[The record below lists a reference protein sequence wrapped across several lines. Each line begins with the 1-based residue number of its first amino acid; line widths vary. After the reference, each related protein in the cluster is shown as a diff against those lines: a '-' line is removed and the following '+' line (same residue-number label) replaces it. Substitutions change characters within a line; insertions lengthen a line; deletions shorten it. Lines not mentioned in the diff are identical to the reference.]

1 MRYAPTV
8 FGIFQRHI
16 VKMVLVFPLILS
28 ILVHALILVY
38 PPIPSTLVQPTLTL
52 HPQHFTQILIKRKR
66 FSNGENENL

>member
-16 VKMVLVFPLILS
+16 VKMVLVYPLILS
-28 ILVHALILVY
+28 I
-38 PPIPSTLVQPTLTL
+38 LVQPTLTL
-52 HPQHFTQILIKRKR
+52 HPQHFTQNLIKRKR

>member
-38 PPIPSTLVQPTLTL
+38 PPIPSILVQIHVLSKTKSPRFKAGAIVFILW
-52 HPQHFTQILIKRKR
+52 HPE
-66 FSNGENENL
+66 GE

>member
-16 VKMVLVFPLILS
+16 VKMVLVYPLILS

-38 PPIPSTLVQPTLTL
+38 PPIPSILVQPTLT
-52 HPQHFTQILIKRKR
+52 T
-66 FSNGENENL
+66 